1 MTTAT
6 TTDTT
11 TIKIEVP
18 NASIVWNADC
28 EGLLPEQDVI
38 SYEFGYDG
46 DALSQLTALY
56 CDEFSEELD
65 RLVSVDDLLLDAK
78 DCQAEAGCNKEETAK
93 VIAWLAALRV
103 AFPDLQVHIYT
114 AN

>member
-1 MTTAT
+1 MTTAA

-18 NASIVWNADC
+18 NASIVWNADY
-28 EGLLPEQDVI
+28 EGLLPEQETI
-38 SYEFGYDG
+38 TFEFGYDE

-56 CDEFSEELD
+56 CDECSEELD
-65 RLVSVDDLLLDAK
+65 RLVFVDDLLLDAK
-78 DCQAEAGCNKEETAK
+78 DCQAETGCNKEETTK
-93 VIAWLAALRV
+93 VIAWLASLRV
-103 AFPDLQVHIYT
+103 AFPDLQVHIYS